1 MSQTEHEA
9 ASTAR
14 PFDPKS
20 VKKLSFLDIVKRVG
34 PGPILTGVVI
44 GPGNITTSA
53 MLGADYG
60 YSMVWLV
67 IPIAFMGITFMLATY
82 RISMLCGMPMI
93 DAIRHYYGNVAAGFV
108 GLATFLSCFF
118 FTMGNVTGTGA
129 GMNLLF
135 NIDWKLG
142 AIIML
147 AVLAWCY
154 FTKGV
159 YSKVEKGITLCILAM
174 IVAFY
179 AALIRAGGPDW
190 GELGYGMT
198 HWTIAEGSLA
208 TALAYISTNAS
219 VTAGIY
225 GTYLGKEKKWKKE
238 DLFNG
243 AMMADA
249 ATHVIS
255 VILISGAV
263 VLVGAIV
270 MHPTGE
276 RITAPAQLAELLVPV
291 LGAPP
296 SM

>member
-34 PGPILTGVVI
+34 HGLILTGVVI

-118 FTMGNVTGTGA
+118 FTMGNVTGIGA

-208 TALAYISTNAS
+208 TALACVICFSYGGSPTQLIYIANVLAAISTP
-219 VTAGIY
+219 VGGLFICLL
-225 GTYLGKEKKWKKE
+225 LGRK
-238 DLFNG
+238 D
-243 AMMADA
+243 
-249 ATHVIS
+249 V
-255 VILISGAV
+255 SGD
-263 VLVGAIV
+263 
-270 MHPTGE
+270 
-276 RITAPAQLAELLVPV
+276 VPV
-291 LGAPP
+291 SRPLQVCMIISYIFCVVMTISALATNLPKMLSSFGL
-296 SM
+296 

>member
-1 MSQTEHEA
+1 
-9 ASTAR
+9 
-14 PFDPKS
+14 
-20 VKKLSFLDIVKRVG
+20 
-34 PGPILTGVVI
+34 
-44 GPGNITTSA
+44 
-53 MLGADYG
+53 
-60 YSMVWLV
+60 
-67 IPIAFMGITFMLATY
+67 
-82 RISMLCGMPMI
+82 
-93 DAIRHYYGNVAAGFV
+93 
-108 GLATFLSCFF
+108 
-118 FTMGNVTGTGA
+118 
-129 GMNLLF
+129 MNLLF

-225 GTYLGKEKKWKKE
+225 GTYLGKEKKWKKR
-238 DLFNG
+238 
-243 AMMADA
+243 
-249 ATHVIS
+249 TS
-255 VILISGAV
+255 S
-263 VLVGAIV
+263 
-270 MHPTGE
+270 
-276 RITAPAQLAELLVPV
+276 TAP
-291 LGAPP
+291 
-296 SM
+296 

>member
-1 MSQTEHEA
+1 
-9 ASTAR
+9 
-14 PFDPKS
+14 
-20 VKKLSFLDIVKRVG
+20 
-34 PGPILTGVVI
+34 
-44 GPGNITTSA
+44 
-53 MLGADYG
+53 
-60 YSMVWLV
+60 
-67 IPIAFMGITFMLATY
+67 
-82 RISMLCGMPMI
+82 
-93 DAIRHYYGNVAAGFV
+93 
-108 GLATFLSCFF
+108 
-118 FTMGNVTGTGA
+118 
-129 GMNLLF
+129 
-135 NIDWKLG
+135 
-142 AIIML
+142 ML

-159 YSKVEKGITLCILAM
+159 YSKVEKGITLCIIAM

-190 GELGYGMT
+190 GEFGHGLT

-249 ATHVIS
+249 ATHVVS

-270 MHPTGE
+270 MHPTGQS
-276 RITAPAQLAELLVPV
+276 ITARNCWPPCWA
-291 LGAPP
+291 APP